1 VTPGGADDRPDAP
14 ARGPAEFEIIRDP
27 LWDNI
32 RLDRPALLALDTP
45 TVQRLRYVRQVGHA
59 FLVYPGATHTRFEHA
74 LGAYHLTRRAL
85 AALEERGELGPAS
98 ETDRLAVRM
107 AALLHDVGHYP
118 FSHALEEAGFPSH
131 EKLGIAKL
139 SRGDLGDRLVEIGG
153 AGFAALVG
161 RLIGGTSE
169 SPLQGLIS
177 GSLDLDKIDY
187 LSRDARMCGVP
198 YGTVDVDRLLSSL
211 TLVESGPGRWE
222 VGVQEKGVSALES
235 LLFSKYQ
242 MYRNVYW
249 HHAVRSAT
257 CMFKRAVRGA
267 VGRRDVTVETIADAT
282 DDGLMELLISR
293 DPGGLA
299 AAIRARRLYKRALD
313 LPASDVPA
321 DVQPWVADDPA
332 LLERVEDAVA
342 ARVGLGRGELLLD
355 FPARSSMLGV
365 DLPLRTRGGTV
376 ERLTD
381 AGRAGQL
388 GLPRVADELYRSAR
402 RLRVFVARA
411 PDRSFEGLLD
421 LLTWPAGEVT
431 RRLTDEVSLVSG
443 G

>member
-1 VTPGGADDRPDAP
+1 
-14 ARGPAEFEIIRDP
+14 
-27 LWDNI
+27 
-32 RLDRPALLALDTP
+32 
-45 TVQRLRYVRQVGHA
+45 
-59 FLVYPGATHTRFEHA
+59 
-74 LGAYHLTRRAL
+74 
-85 AALEERGELGPAS
+85 
-98 ETDRLAVRM
+98 
-107 AALLHDVGHYP
+107 
-118 FSHALEEAGFPSH
+118 
-131 EKLGIAKL
+131 
-139 SRGDLGDRLVEIGG
+139 
-153 AGFAALVG
+153 
-161 RLIGGTSE
+161 
-169 SPLQGLIS
+169 
-177 GSLDLDKIDY
+177 
-187 LSRDARMCGVP
+187 
-198 YGTVDVDRLLSSL
+198 
-211 TLVESGPGRWE
+211 
-222 VGVQEKGVSALES
+222 VQEKGVSALES

-267 VGRRDVTVETIADAT
+267 VERGDVTVETIADAT

-293 DPGGLA
+293 DRDGLA
-299 AAIRARRLYKRALD
+299 AAIRARRLHKRALD

-321 DVQPWVADDPA
+321 DVQPWVVDDPA

-342 ARVGLGRGELLLD
+342 TRVGLGPGELLLD

-411 PDRSFEGLLD
+411 PERTLEGLLD
-421 LLTWPAGEVT
+421 LLTWPAEEVA
-431 RRLTDEVSLVSG
+431 RRLTDEVSLV
-443 G
+443 

>member
-1 VTPGGADDRPDAP
+1 MTDQEV
-14 ARGPAEFEIIRDP
+14 IRDP

-32 RLDRPALLALDTP
+32 RLDHPALLALDTP
-45 TVQRLRYVRQVGHA
+45 AMQRLRYVRQVGHA
-59 FLVYPGATHTRFEHA
+59 FLVYPGATHTRFEHG

-85 AALEERGELGPAS
+85 ASLAERDELGRVA
-98 ETDRLAVRM
+98 EEDCLAVRL
-107 AALLHDVGHYP
+107 AALLHDIGHYP

-131 EKLGIAKL
+131 EALGTARL
-139 SRGDLGDRLVEIGG
+139 RQGELGERLCEIGG
-153 AGFAALVG
+153 AGLADAIGDLIQG
-161 RLIGGTSE
+161 RSA

-187 LSRDARMCGVP
+187 LSRDAHMCGVP
-198 YGTVDVDRLLSSL
+198 YGTVDVDRLLATL
-211 TLVESGPGRWE
+211 TLVETEPGRYE
-222 VGVQEKGVSALES
+222 VGVLEKGVSALES
-235 LLFSKYQ
+235 LLFAKYQ

-267 VGRRDVTVETIADAT
+267 VERGSLGIEEIAEAT
-282 DDGLMELLISR
+282 DDGLMERLIAG
-293 DPGGLA
+293 DGNVLA

-313 LPASDVPA
+313 LPASDVPPGA
-321 DVQPWVADDPA
+321 ESWVSDDPD

-342 ARVGLGRGELLLD
+342 REVGLAPGALLLD

-365 DLPLRTRGGTV
+365 DLPLRTRDGEV

-402 RLRVFVARA
+402 RLRVFVVEPPQR
-411 PDRSFEGLLD
+411 PLDGLPA
-421 LLTWPAGEVT
+421 LLTRPA
-431 RRLTDEVSLVSG
+431 DEVRERLDQNRLLLNDR
-443 G
+443 